1 MDDLSS
7 EHGLRGRSLSR
18 DDIQQLCPSTRLH
31 LLDCDLEEVYLSR
44 LDLSCWRF
52 ERCNLRHADLSGAV
66 LEGVA
71 WQGCRGAF
79 ANFTGATLAESS
91 FHASDFNNAA
101 FRRAKLYGAR
111 FSGCKLTGADFTD
124 ASAMEIGIEET
135 QIGRAHV

>member
-1 MDDLSS
+1 MRISDWSSDVCSSDL
-7 EHGLRGRSLSR
+7 
-18 DDIQQLCPSTRLH
+18 
-31 LLDCDLEEVYLSR
+31 LEEVDLSR
-44 LDLSCWRF
+44 LDLSGWRF

-101 FRRAKLYGAR
+101 FRRAK
-111 FSGCKLTGADFTD
+111 
-124 ASAMEIGIEET
+124 
-135 QIGRAHV
+135 QIGRASCRERVCQYV